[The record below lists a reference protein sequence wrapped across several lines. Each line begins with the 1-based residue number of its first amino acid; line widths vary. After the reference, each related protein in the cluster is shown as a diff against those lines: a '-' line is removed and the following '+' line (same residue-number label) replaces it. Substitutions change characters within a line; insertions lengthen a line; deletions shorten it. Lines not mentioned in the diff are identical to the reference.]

1 MIRMRVKSKKT
12 LFAPDSRGGNPRKRF
27 IAFQHHVDHYKKI
40 FAVTHA
46 LEIIGEAANHLS
58 PQFRSRYPPI
68 PWEDI
73 NGMRHIVV
81 HGYFGVDIDVIWRT
95 AKEDVPVLRQ
105 QIQQIL
111 DSFVEDE

>member
-1 MIRMRVKSKKT
+1 
-12 LFAPDSRGGNPRKRF
+12 
-27 IAFQHHVDHYKKI
+27 
-40 FAVTHA
+40 
-46 LEIIGEAANHLS
+46 
-58 PQFRSRYPPI
+58 
-68 PWEDI
+68 
-73 NGMRHIVV
+73 MRHIVV

>member
-1 MIRMRVKSKKT
+1 MAKRLQEDYLNDITEHANHAENFIR
-12 LFAPDSRGGNPRKRF
+12 G
-27 IAFQHHVDHYKKI
+27 VDLDGFRSNLEKI

-58 PQFRSRYPPI
+58 PQFRSRYPHI

-73 NGMRHIVV
+73 IGMRHIVV

-95 AKEDVPVLRQ
+95 AKEDVPVLQQ

-111 DSFVEDE
+111 DSFVEDK